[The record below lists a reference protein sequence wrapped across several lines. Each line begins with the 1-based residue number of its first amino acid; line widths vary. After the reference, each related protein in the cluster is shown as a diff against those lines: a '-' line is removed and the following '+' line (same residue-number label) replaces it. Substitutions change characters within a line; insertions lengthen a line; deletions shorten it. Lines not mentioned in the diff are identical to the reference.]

1 MREWHRSGAL
11 KRLNRVTRLSVAQLF
26 TGFCLCLCAWTAAPS
41 HAEAKQNEYQELI
54 KQALHEYRLGNFS
67 EARAFFSRAHALS
80 PNARTLRG
88 LGMSSYELRNY
99 VEAIDYFEQALDA
112 KKRPLTRP
120 MRKNVTKLLSQSRSF
135 VTQLQLHVEPEHA
148 ETHIDTRPVTHDKDG
163 NILLN
168 PGTHELSVE
177 APDYEPIAHTIRT
190 NGGESLT
197 MNISLQRSKT
207 AAAGPLTAAEGEH
220 VTAASSDLAAGLDSS
235 PKPESPENAANS
247 LQAQGS
253 SPTEGSPEGVLAN
266 ADAPLL
272 PKAEKS
278 GPGIGPWLLIGAGGA
293 VAVAG
298 GVALALALSYK
309 GDVEDPSESMPR
321 YSDYESKKD
330 MVAPLSTLGIIGI
343 GAGLAA
349 VTSGVIWKL
358 RSNPKPDRD
367 TAALHFNPTGV
378 QLHVQ
383 F

>member
-1 MREWHRSGAL
+1 
-11 KRLNRVTRLSVAQLF
+11 VTRLSVAQLF

-67 EARAFFSRAHALS
+67 EAKVFFSHAHALS

-99 VEAIDYFEQALDA
+99 VEAIDYFEQALDS

-135 VTQLQLHVEPEHA
+135 VTQLQLHVEPEQA
-148 ETHIDTRPVTHDKDG
+148 EAHIDTRPVTRDKDG

-177 APDYEPIAHTIRT
+177 FPDYEPIAHTIRT

-197 MNISLQRSKT
+197 MNISLQRSKPGAAAAAT
-207 AAAGPLTAAEGEH
+207 AAPLAAAEGER
-220 VTAASSDLAAGLDSS
+220 VTAASSELAANPDAT
-235 PKPESPENAANS
+235 KPEPDATKPELETWSPE
-247 LQAQGS
+247 S
-253 SPTEGSPEGVLAN
+253 STPTTEGVLA
-266 ADAPLL
+266 DTGTPLL
-272 PKAEKS
+272 PKSEKT
-278 GPGIGPWLLIGAGGA
+278 GPGIAPWLLIGGGGA
-293 VAVAG
+293 VAIAG
-298 GVALALALSYK
+298 GVALVLALSYK
-309 GDVEDPSESMPR
+309 SDVENPSGNSPR
-321 YSDYESKKD
+321 YEDYKSKQD
-330 MVAPLSTLGIIGI
+330 LVGPLSTVGIIGI

-349 VTSGVIWKL
+349 VTGGVIWKL
-358 RSNPKPDRD
+358 RSNKPDHETTSLR
-367 TAALHFNPTGV
+367 LNPTGM